1 MKGFERGIREGMAL
15 YWKCSMFGILS
26 DEYLIASIF
35 FRDSARLFACG
46 RSVALL
52 SIHDVLSLSYQVN
65 KKGCRVLS
73 FDRVQKHKN
82 FFITKLS

>member
-1 MKGFERGIREGMAL
+1 
-15 YWKCSMFGILS
+15 MFGILS

-65 KKGCRVLS
+65 KKVLS